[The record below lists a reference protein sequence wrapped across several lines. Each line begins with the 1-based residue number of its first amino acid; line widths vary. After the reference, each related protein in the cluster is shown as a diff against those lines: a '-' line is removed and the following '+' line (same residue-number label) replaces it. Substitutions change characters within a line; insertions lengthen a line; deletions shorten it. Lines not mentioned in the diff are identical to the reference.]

1 MKLEGKCK
9 TTAMGILPH
18 KDSSEAIKLA
28 LTLDIPFWPQLPKV
42 NFYEDMYVQ
51 VTENFPGITVDQ
63 RQEKINFDLDNFY
76 VGLEEYVQNI
86 DNDDY
91 FRLSPQYSGVFRDF
105 LDRDLSSYYAVRGQ
119 SIGPISFGMKL
130 VDSDKK
136 PIIYNDEVKGFI
148 YDFIAKKI
156 NSQYEELRKKNT
168 NAFVWIDEPGLEIIF
183 GSFTGYSSEK
193 AKKDLAGFLD
203 QIKGPKGIH
212 LCGNPDWSFLLDQ
225 PLDVLSLDVFSCG
238 HIFTKYVDQ
247 IKQFLNRGGIISWGI
262 VPTLTEEF
270 CKEDTNTLIM
280 KLELMWDFLASRG
293 IDKEIIFDQA
303 WFAPARCCL
312 VNNDEVVT
320 VERSFRVLKELSD
333 YFKGK
338 YLPNKY
344 T

>member
-18 KDSSEAIKLA
+18 KASSEAIKLA
-28 LTLDIPFWPQLPKV
+28 LTLDIPFWPQLPKA

-63 RQEKINFDLDNFY
+63 REEKIKFNLEDFY
-76 VGLEEYVQNI
+76 VGLEDYVQNI
-86 DNDDY
+86 DNGDY
-91 FRLSPQYSGVFRDF
+91 FKLSLQYSTVFREF
-105 LDRDLSSYYAVRGQ
+105 LDRDLSSYYAIRGQ

-130 VDSDKK
+130 VDADKK

-156 NSQYEELRKKNT
+156 NSQYDELRTKNT

-183 GSFTGYSSEK
+183 GSFTGYSSES
-193 AKKDLAGFLD
+193 AKKDLAGFLE

-225 PLDVLSLDVFSCG
+225 QLDILSLDVFSCG

-270 CKEDTNTLIM
+270 CQEDTNTLIM
-280 KLELMWDFLASRG
+280 KLESMWDFLASRG
-293 IDKEIIFDQA
+293 VNKETIFDQA
-303 WFAPARCCL
+303 WLAPARCCL
-312 VNNDEVVT
+312 VNNDEADT
-320 VERSFRVLKELSD
+320 VERSFKVLKELSEH
-333 YFKGK
+333 FKGK
-338 YLPNKY
+338 YLL
-344 T
+344 